1 MWLCC
6 ENQKAP
12 LNHHSLSI
20 PPPEKPPNPL
30 KQELN
35 LKNRIVSGA
44 RTSPTSLPKKGGY
57 TFRWSWTSIPRKW
70 LAGRQVRGWTRN
82 LFFRLWGIALRSGDL
97 FPSCPHHSDQGIQH
111 RHPTYSTLLKRHGP
125 QYEPK
130 GELLRQCCGGAFL
143 QNFEDWTGSERYER
157 REEAKEGSL
166 PTLRDFIIQGDF
178 TQY

>member
-97 FPSCPHHSDQGIQH
+97 SPLVLTIPIRESS
-111 RHPTYSTLLKRHGP
+111 TSTLHTQPYSRGMVPSMSRKGNCCDNAVVEPFFKTLKTELVQRDM
-125 QYEPK
+125 K
-130 GELLRQCCGGAFL
+130 GGKRQ
-143 QNFEDWTGSERYER
+143 R
-157 REEAKEGSL
+157 RALCLHWGIL
-166 PTLRDFIIQGDF
+166 
-178 TQY
+178 